1 MNEPRGHS
9 IMVEKTAH
17 YYTLGEP
24 GAHVKYLWIVC
35 HGYGQLARKFIRKF
49 DFLDSS
55 EHLVIAPEGLSRFY
69 WQGFHGEPVASWMTK
84 EARLDEIKD
93 YSAYLS
99 RLYGTYVSHCPHA
112 KIVLLGFSQGVA
124 TQLRWMLRDFP
135 AFDYLILY
143 AGTLPEDLDYK
154 THLDY
159 LQRGQTHLL
168 YGTEDE
174 FISTDVLSRMELLL
188 EEHTLPVNLHT
199 FPGTHQVDRK
209 VLQDL
214 FRQNLLSA
222 SDRL

>member
-1 MNEPRGHS
+1 
-9 IMVEKTAH
+9 
-17 YYTLGEP
+17 
-24 GAHVKYLWIVC
+24 
-35 HGYGQLARKFIRKF
+35 
-49 DFLDSS
+49 
-55 EHLVIAPEGLSRFY
+55 
-69 WQGFHGEPVASWMTK
+69 MTK

-99 RLYGTYVSHCPHA
+99 RLYDTYVSHCPHA

-135 AFDYLILY
+135 AFDYLVLY

-154 THLDY
+154 AYLDY
-159 LQRGQTHLL
+159 LQRGQLHLL

-174 FISTDVLSRMELLL
+174 FISADVLSRMQTLL
-188 EEHTLPVNLHT
+188 EEHALPVTLHT

>member
-1 MNEPRGHS
+1 MSEPRGHS

-17 YYTLGEP
+17 SYTLGEP
-24 GAHVKYLWIVC
+24 GAHVRYLWIVC

-49 DFLDSS
+49 DFLDNS
-55 EHLVIAPEGLSRFY
+55 EHLVSAPEGLSRFY

-99 RLYGTYVSHCPHA
+99 RLYDTYVSHCPHA

-135 AFDYLILY
+135 AFDYLVLY
-143 AGTLPEDLDYK
+143 AGTLPEDLDY
-154 THLDY
+154 
-159 LQRGQTHLL
+159 
-168 YGTEDE
+168 GTEDE
-174 FISTDVLSRMELLL
+174 FISADVLSRMQTLL
-188 EEHTLPVNLHT
+188 EDHALPVNLHT